1 MAKTEARESE
11 DFYNVLADGKFHI
24 TVPEGTDGAV
34 LRKYETSTGEEG
46 EKWEKVYQDLSGTIT
61 KVDMFEGKYGK
72 NILLSMKDDDG
83 EFVVSL
89 GTSSNFGEDMLKKLL
104 NIDLTKEVKL
114 APYSFIDETTKK
126 AKKGVTVTQDG
137 VKIHSYFHS
146 YDAETKK
153 TKEIK
158 GYPVAPKA
166 KANKVISS
174 DEWKM
179 YFMQARLFMI
189 GVLEEKFQ
197 IGVPETSGTDL
208 TTF

>member
-24 TVPEGTDGAV
+24 TVPEGTDDAV

-72 NILLSMKDDDG
+72 NLLLSMKDDDG

-104 NIDLTKEVKL
+104 SVDLTKEVKL

-126 AKKGVTVTQDG
+126 AKRGVTVTQGG
-137 VKIHSYFHS
+137 VKIQSYFHS

-153 TKEIK
+153 TKEIN